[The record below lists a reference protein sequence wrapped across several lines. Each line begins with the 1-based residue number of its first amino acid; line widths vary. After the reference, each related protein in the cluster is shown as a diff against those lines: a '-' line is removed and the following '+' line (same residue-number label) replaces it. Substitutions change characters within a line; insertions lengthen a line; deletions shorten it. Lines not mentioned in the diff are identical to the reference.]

1 MAKKR
6 IDKKTFGVVC
16 DCFRLN
22 IRKEPSLA
30 SDILSVVPVGMRLEI
45 NTTFS
50 DAAWYKVTID
60 EKEGFA
66 LKQYVRVREVK
77 KPLKSLIK
85 PVSKAGENDGKHPDI
100 D

>member
-6 IDKKTFGVVC
+6 IDKKTFGIVC

-30 SDILSVVPVGMRLEI
+30 SDILSVVPVGMKLEI

-50 DAAWYKVTID
+50 DAAWYKVTVD
-60 EKEGFA
+60 DKEGFA
-66 LKQYVRVREVK
+66 LKQYVRV
-77 KPLKSLIK
+77 KSLVE
-85 PVSKAGENDGKHPDI
+85 PVSKAVENDGKHPNI

>member
-6 IDKKTFGVVC
+6 FNGNTFGVVC

-30 SDILSVVPVGMRLEI
+30 SDILSVVPVGMKLEI

-50 DAAWYKVTID
+50 DAAWYKVNVD
-60 EKEGFA
+60 GKEGFA
-66 LKQYVRVREVK
+66 MKQYVNVK
-77 KPLKSLIK
+77 EPKTAIK
-85 PVSKAGENDGKHPDI
+85 PERKSEESDGKHLNI